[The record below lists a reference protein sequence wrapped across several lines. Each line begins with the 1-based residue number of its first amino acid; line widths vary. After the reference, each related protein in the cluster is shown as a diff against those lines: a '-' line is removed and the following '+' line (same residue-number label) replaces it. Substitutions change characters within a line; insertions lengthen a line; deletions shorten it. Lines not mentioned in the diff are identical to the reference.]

1 MNHGIHGDRYQ
12 SYSELSRS
20 CTEGVDFRVFTLP
33 RSHAEILVAAPHGGA
48 IEPGTSE
55 IASQVAGAEHSLYL
69 FEGLRCAA
77 NGELH
82 ITSSQFN
89 EPRALDMALKVRTVL
104 TIHGCRDLGPVAYLG
119 GLDRN
124 LRDRVANELRAVGV
138 FTQSAGHRFRAES
151 RTNICNRGA
160 LGAGVQIELSKE
172 LRAPKSVSVI
182 AFAIRSA
189 LHASFTSV

>member
-1 MNHGIHGDRYQ
+1 MMNHGINGDRYR

-33 RSHAEILVAAPHGGA
+33 RSHADILVAAPHGGA

-55 IASQVAGAEHSLYL
+55 LATLVAGAEHSLYL

-82 ITSSQFN
+82 ITSSQFD

-119 GLDRN
+119 GIDRD
-124 LRDRVANELRAVGV
+124 LRDRVATELRAIGI

-160 LGAGVQIELSKE
+160 LGAGVQIELSPGLRDPIRMPE
-172 LRAPKSVSVI
+172 LAY
-182 AFAIRSA
+182 AIRSA
-189 LHASFTSV
+189 L